1 MDLEELRAF
10 VAVAE
15 EGSYLAAADSLGMSR
30 TTLRRK
36 VDALEARAGV
46 ALLQGTPRGV
56 VLTDAG
62 HALAAQGRRMMQEM
76 RAVLSSV
83 REIGGEPRGT
93 LRVVLPVGMPPF
105 VMTQLYGVL
114 RVTFPDLDYDVRFSN
129 DPIREPLDDV
139 EVAVHFS
146 DGSPGAAW
154 VSHAILAFQDRLLA
168 SREYLASRG
177 CPSSPEDLAQ
187 HELLAWLAPG
197 ADPHTWPL
205 RGGGHVHVRPK
216 LVSTDAHHV
225 RSCAAAG
232 LGIGYV
238 PDAPIPEPEGAAP
251 LVAVLENR
259 IGKVRT
265 LYVSVPKVLAAVPK
279 LRAVLERTH
288 RYLGSEPG

>member
-15 EGSYLAAADSLGMSR
+15 TGSYLAAADSLGMSR

-46 ALLQGTPRGV
+46 PLLEGTSRGV

-62 HALAAQGRRMMQEM
+62 QALAKQGRRMMQEM

-83 REIGGEPRGT
+83 REIGAEPRGT
-93 LRVVLPVGMPPF
+93 LSVVLPVGMPPF
-105 VMTQLYGVL
+105 VMTQLFGLL
-114 RVTFPDLDYDVRFSN
+114 RITFPDLDYSVRFSN
-129 DPIREPLDDV
+129 DPIREPLEDV
-139 EVAVHFS
+139 EVVVHFS

-168 SREYLASRG
+168 SPGYLASRG
-177 CPSSPEDLAQ
+177 CPASPEDLAH

-197 ADPHTWPL
+197 ADPRTWPL
-205 RGGGHVHVRPK
+205 RDGGHVHVRPK
-216 LVSTDAHHV
+216 LVSTDAHHI

-232 LGIGYV
+232 LGIAYV
-238 PDAPIPEPEGAAP
+238 PDAPIPEPEGSAP
-251 LVAVLENR
+251 LIAVLEPR

-279 LRAVLERTH
+279 LRAVLERA
-288 RYLGSEPG
+288 RQYLGGEPG